1 MEKHPCVIT
10 YTDKSQVQQTV
21 ENSEFNTFCN
31 DNSIIYSREFRNYVS
46 EIFVNGSMN
55 RSLFYVDIKI
65 KEFVPKRNKDILF
78 CPVYGVKGG
87 TPGVTR
93 KTNYA
98 EILFCREADITGT
111 EFNDHIFGMNYLTGE
126 ETTRLNETALFETLE
141 RPVDPPEYLVRSENQ
156 KLVSCILE
164 KLWEQQENNPQ
175 TRFVIK
181 MKNARDRSVGLLQQ
195 LYTLLPQQIRLQM
208 GFQTNISTNDLEQI
222 KAYGGI
228 PIYVLTMDSS
238 ETINTDAFDVFPVY
252 VFDTDALN
260 SYSYDSGR
268 LELIQQL
275 MGSIDRDSSYTLDY
289 AEKKILE
296 AKGKTV
302 SSFKY
307 YEEIVTR
314 LFDGTFFWWMKDSVE
329 SLEEVEKLYQDQS
342 GLMSVDSFRKKAIT
356 TFMMRYLPESD
367 ISNQIA
373 DMILNK
379 DYPNRERLLRFAS
392 NELNLRKPIKA
403 AYHLADGM
411 RLEKEN
417 ALAEADQKW
426 TRQIQFKEDDHKKQ
440 IALMKRETERLED
453 EKEQLK
459 DEKKK
464 LNNQVIELNSALK
477 EKDDWLR
484 EDEKALE
491 ESRRTIEKLQRERE
505 GLQEPQYYDSE
516 YDIDDGQI
524 VKLKKQVSEYKK
536 QARDEKSQ
544 KTMLMILSIVLLLFC
559 IVFFGLFMSR
569 SGKVKKLSTSVEEMK
584 IDQESLI
591 QERQQTEE
599 KLHEAEERIQELEA
613 AASANE
619 PEEEDGAPTENEGG
633 EEAEQKVDNDTDT
646 DQESENNNGT

>member
-1 MEKHPCVIT
+1 MGNYPCVIT
-10 YTDKSQVQQTV
+10 FTDKSQVQQTI

-31 DNSIIYSREFRNYVS
+31 DNAIIYSREFRNYIS

-65 KEFVPKRNKDILF
+65 KDFIPKRNRDILF
-78 CPVYGVKGG
+78 CPVFGVKGG

-98 EILFCREADITGT
+98 EILFCRETDISGT
-111 EFNDHIFGMNYLTGE
+111 DFNDRIFGMNYLSGE
-126 ETTRLNETALFETLE
+126 ETTRLSEAALFETLE
-141 RPVDPPEYLVRSENQ
+141 RPSDAPEYLVRSSNQ
-156 KLVSCILE
+156 KLVCCILE

-208 GFQTNISTNDLEQI
+208 GFQTNITTNDLEQI

-238 ETINTDAFDVFPVY
+238 ETIKTDAIDVFPVY

-275 MGSIDRDSSYTLDY
+275 MGSIDRESSYTLDY

-329 SLEEVEKLYQDQS
+329 SLEEVEKLYMDQS
-342 GLMSVDSFRKKAIT
+342 GLMSVDSFRNKAIT
-356 TFMMRYLPESD
+356 TFMMRFLPESD

-379 DYPNRERLLRFAS
+379 DYPNRERLLGFAS

-417 ALAEADQKW
+417 ALAESDRKW
-426 TRQIQFKEDDHKKQ
+426 SRQIQLKEDDHKKQ
-440 IALMKRETERLED
+440 IALMKQESERLED

-464 LNNQVIELNSALK
+464 LNNRVVELNSVLK

-491 ESRRTIEKLQRERE
+491 ESRKTIEKLQREKE
-505 GLQEPQYYDSE
+505 GLREPQYYDSE

-524 VKLKKQVSEYKK
+524 NKLKKQVSEYKK
-536 QARDEKSQ
+536 QARNEKSQ
-544 KTMLMILSIVLLLFC
+544 KTILMILSIVLLLFC

-569 SGKVKKLSTSVEEMK
+569 SGRVKKLSTSVDEMK
-584 IDQESLI
+584 AAQESLSLE
-591 QERQQTEE
+591 QQQTEE

-619 PEEEDGAPTENEGG
+619 PEEDVSSTNENEG
-633 EEAEQKVDNDTDT
+633 EKRFEPEAENDTDT
-646 DQESENNNGT
+646 DQEPENNNGT